1 MVYDEKVHYQQSHE
15 WARIENAIV
24 TVGISDYAQDELG
37 DVVYVELPEVGAELN
52 KGDAFGVVESVKAA
66 SDLYMPLSGS
76 IAEVNEQLRDKPELV
91 NEAPFGE
98 GWIVKIRITG
108 EPDLSGLMKVDS
120 YKEFVR
126 GLSE

>member
-1 MVYDEKVHYQQSHE
+1 MVYDEKVYYQQSHE
-15 WARIENAIV
+15 WARVENAIV

-91 NEAPFGE
+91 NEAPFGD
-98 GWIVKIRITG
+98 GWIIKIRVAG
-108 EPDLSGLMKVDS
+108 EPDLADLMKVDS